1 MHKSDAH
8 VGQIV
13 YVNSGKKSFLAKV
26 IKINQ
31 KNIKVVTAD
40 GVRWNC
46 HPIYLRQAFES
57 EIERYEAEAEAD
69 ATAAAPLT
77 LGTLVRFKS
86 GRDGNYVVVG
96 NHGGLWRV
104 AVLGGDNGRYI
115 RGVSADQLEIIDFNV
130 ES

>member
-1 MHKSDAH
+1 MQKSEAY

-31 KNIKVVTAD
+31 KNIKVITAD
-40 GVRWNC
+40 GTRWNC
-46 HPIYLRQAFES
+46 HPTFLNPALPDEV
-57 EIERYEAEAEAD
+57 ERFEAEAG
-69 ATAAAPLT
+69 TAPELVP
-77 LGTLVRFKS
+77 GSLVRFKS

-130 ES
+130 EVD